1 MKVKEL
7 IMNLLDC
14 DLNSEVILS
23 NDSEDNT
30 YNAVYDVYNGS
41 IYEKDGS
48 EIIIYDLSW
57 NHDDADLDEDVWET
71 KKKELNSCVVIYPS

>member
-1 MKVKEL
+1 
-7 IMNLLDC
+7 MNLLDC